1 MKKIISLI
9 AILVFI
15 LSFSSVYAVDIDMD
29 LEAIVDENISET
41 DSNVISEGNEQT
53 PSQKI
58 STTSTTEDYSLSVS
72 DIINIILI
80 SVGIVIILLAI
91 AILIKIR

>member
-29 LEAIVDENISET
+29 LEAIVDESISET

-58 STTSTTEDYSLSVS
+58 STTEDFSLSVS